1 MAMARP
7 GDELAHP
14 VTGERI
20 IWRKVSADTQG
31 ALLEADLFAKP
42 GAFVAAA
49 HVHPNQEERFE
60 ILSGSLTVRVDGQ
73 ERELRP
79 GDVAVIPRG
88 RPHQWWN
95 SGDEEVHVLGQLR
108 PALRTELFFET
119 FFGLGHDGKTNS
131 KGLPNPLQLAV
142 LMQEY
147 EDEMRL
153 ARPSPRMQK
162 MIAAPLAAVGR
173 LRGYRAWY
181 PQYSGDVP
189 TDASGSPTL
198 P

>member
-1 MAMARP
+1 
-7 GDELAHP
+7 

-20 IWRKVSADTQG
+20 IWRKVSADTRG
-31 ALLEADLFAKP
+31 ELLEGDLFAKP

-60 ILSGSLTVRVDGQ
+60 ILSGSLTLRLDGQ
-73 ERELRP
+73 ERMLRP
-79 GDVAVIPRG
+79 GDVAVIPPG

-95 SGDEEVHVLGQLR
+95 SGDEEVHVLGQFR
-108 PALRTELFFET
+108 PALRTEIFFET
-119 FFGLGHDGKTNS
+119 FFGLGQDGKTNR

-142 LMQEY
+142 LMREY

-153 ARPSPRMQK
+153 ARPPAVIQK
-162 MIAAPLAAVGR
+162 IVSVPLAAVGR

>member
-1 MAMARP
+1 MARA
-7 GDELAHP
+7 GDVLAHP

-31 ALLEADLFAKP
+31 TLLEGDLFAKP
-42 GAFVAAA
+42 GAFVAAP

-60 ILSGSLTVRVDGQ
+60 LLSGSLTLRLDGQ
-73 ERELRP
+73 ERMLRP

-95 SGDEEVHVLGQLR
+95 SGDEEAHVLGQFR
-108 PALRTELFFET
+108 PALRTEIFFET
-119 FFGLGHDGKTNS
+119 FFGLGQDGKTNR

-142 LMQEY
+142 LMREY

-162 MIAAPLAAVGR
+162 MIATPLAAVGR
-173 LRGYRAWY
+173 RMGYRAWY
-181 PQYSGDVP
+181 PQYSGAIA
-189 TDASGSPTL
+189 TDASGAPRL